1 MPYTKPVKEMDAP
14 TLVRRWKALVNDN
27 VMMGRDAHLFK
38 EALTIY
44 TPVQLMFGIYQMQGN
59 KTVSIPQFLRGHA
72 IWLMDNELDCSI
84 ELARLITGTAP
95 KEYWIYRDFE
105 NPFSSAEL
113 HLYEA
118 AKAALIEWADR
129 ILS

>member
-1 MPYTKPVKEMDAP
+1 MPYVKPVKEMDAP

-27 VMMGRDAHLFK
+27 VMMGRDAHLLK
-38 EALTIY
+38 EALNIY
-44 TPVQLMFGIYQMQGN
+44 TPVQLLYGMYLMRPS
-59 KTVSIPQFLRGHA
+59 KTVSIPQFLRQHDN
-72 IWLMDNELDCSI
+72 WVVDNELDCSI

-105 NPFSSAEL
+105 NAFSSAES
-113 HLYEA
+113 HLYETA
-118 AKAALIEWADR
+118 RTALIEWADR